1 VSNDVSK
8 KIFFLTRNSNKIISI
23 FFLVILAALIIEN
36 VDYIVADFIVE
47 FNTSAAGMALFIS
60 ISIAYILGQTIL
72 MRYMNSSSS
81 AIKARST
88 LISALHRAVSIVQYV
103 LAANVIL
110 IIIQIFLFSK
120 YSTISLLFVTYISN
134 FFTASLLIIF
144 ALSFLSWYKNQKQN
158 IGILLYALAFL
169 ILAVSEVVSGTGSAY
184 LLFQKDQLIMPTSE
198 VKFSDFPEGSFFD
211 IFFSFYRYF
220 DYASFVL
227 TLIASAILLYH
238 YTKKTSNPKIIL
250 IIALPILAYT
260 SSILDALNIYDSDT
274 NPDLF
279 YYYIY
284 ITLVSAS
291 AGILFAFSFW
301 IVSKKLPESPVK
313 TFLKITAYGFVLLYF
328 SNNISVTIAAYPP
341 FGVNSLSLLSL
352 SSYFVLF
359 GLYSSALSL
368 SQDITLRQH
377 LRALARNDNNLL
389 SSIGTAQ
396 MESEVK
402 RAVGELKDVADEQEK
417 ELAEKTGI
425 ETPVPESEIE
435 DYLKQVIEEVAKT
448 RKK

>member
-1 VSNDVSK
+1 M
-8 KIFFLTRNSNKIISI
+8 
-23 FFLVILAALIIEN
+23 ILATLVIEN
-36 VDYIVADFIVE
+36 VDYIVADFIVK
-47 FNTSAAGMALFIS
+47 FNASSAGIILFVFIS
-60 ISIAYILGQTIL
+60 VGYILGQTIL
-72 MRYMNSSSS
+72 MKFMNSSSS
-81 AIKARST
+81 AIKSRSI
-88 LISALHRAVSIVQYV
+88 LIATLHRAVSIVQYV

-110 IIIQIFLFSK
+110 IIIQILLFSK
-120 YSTISLLFVTYISN
+120 YSTINLLSVTFISN
-134 FFTASLLIIF
+134 FFTASLLVIF
-144 ALSFLSWYKNQKQN
+144 ALSFLSWYKNKKQS

-169 ILAVSEVVSGTGSAY
+169 ILAVSEVVSGSGSAY
-184 LLFQKDQLIMPTSE
+184 LLSQKDQWITPTSE
-198 VKFSDFPEGSFFD
+198 VKFSDFPDGTFFD
-211 IFFSFYRYF
+211 IFFSFYRYI
-220 DYASFVL
+220 DYSSFLLV
-227 TLIASAILLYH
+227 LIASAILLYH
-238 YTKKTSNPKIIL
+238 YSKKTSNPKIIL
-250 IIALPILAYT
+250 IIALPILGYT
-260 SSILDALNIYDSDT
+260 SSILDALHILSADT
-274 NPDLF
+274 NPNLF

-284 ITLVSAS
+284 IALVSAS
-291 AGILFAFSFW
+291 VGILFAFSFW
-301 IVSKKLPESPVK
+301 VVSKKLPESPVK

-368 SQDITLRQH
+368 SQDLTLRQH
-377 LRALARNDNNLL
+377 LRSLAKNDNNLL

-402 RAVGELKDVADEQEK
+402 RAVGELKDVADEHEK
-417 ELAEKTGI
+417 ELAEKSGI

>member
-1 VSNDVSK
+1 M
-8 KIFFLTRNSNKIISI
+8 
-23 FFLVILAALIIEN
+23 ILATLVIEN
-36 VDYIVADFIVE
+36 VDYIVADFIVK
-47 FNTSAAGMALFIS
+47 FNTSSAGIILFVFIS
-60 ISIAYILGQTIL
+60 VGYILGQTIL
-72 MRYMNSSSS
+72 MKFMNSSSS
-81 AIKARST
+81 AIKSRSI
-88 LISALHRAVSIVQYV
+88 LIATLHRAVSIVQYI

-120 YSTISLLFVTYISN
+120 YSTINLLSVTFISN
-134 FFTASLLIIF
+134 FFTASLLVIF
-144 ALSFLSWYKNQKQN
+144 ALSFLSWYKNKKQS

-169 ILAVSEVVSGTGSAY
+169 ILAVSEVVSGSGSAY
-184 LLFQKDQLIMPTSE
+184 LLSQKDQWITPTSE
-198 VKFSDFPEGSFFD
+198 VKFSDFPDGTFFD
-211 IFFSFYRYF
+211 IFFSFYRYI
-220 DYASFVL
+220 DYSSFLLV
-227 TLIASAILLYH
+227 LIASAILLYH
-238 YTKKTSNPKIIL
+238 YSKKTSNPKIVL
-250 IIALPILAYT
+250 IIALPILGYT
-260 SSILDALNIYDSDT
+260 SSILDALHILSADT
-274 NPDLF
+274 NPNLF

-291 AGILFAFSFW
+291 VGILFAFSFW

-352 SSYFVLF
+352 ASYFVLF

-368 SQDITLRQH
+368 SQDLTLRQH
-377 LRALARNDNNLL
+377 LRSLAKNDNNLL

-402 RAVGELKDVADEQEK
+402 RAVGELKDVADEHEK
-417 ELAEKTGI
+417 ELAEKSGI

>member
-1 VSNDVSK
+1 M
-8 KIFFLTRNSNKIISI
+8 
-23 FFLVILAALIIEN
+23 ILATLVIEN
-36 VDYIVADFIVE
+36 VDYIVADFIVK
-47 FNTSAAGMALFIS
+47 FNASSAGIILFVFIS
-60 ISIAYILGQTIL
+60 VGYILGQTIL
-72 MRYMNSSSS
+72 MKFMNSSSS
-81 AIKARST
+81 AIKSRSI
-88 LISALHRAVSIVQYV
+88 LIATLHRAVSIVQYV

-120 YSTISLLFVTYISN
+120 YSTINLLSVTFISN
-134 FFTASLLIIF
+134 FFTASLLVIF
-144 ALSFLSWYKNQKQN
+144 ALSFLSWYKNKKQS

-169 ILAVSEVVSGTGSAY
+169 ILAVSEVVSGSGSAY
-184 LLFQKDQLIMPTSE
+184 LLSQKDQWITPTSE
-198 VKFSDFPEGSFFD
+198 VKFSDFPDGTFFD
-211 IFFSFYRYF
+211 IFFSFYRYI
-220 DYASFVL
+220 DYSSFLLV
-227 TLIASAILLYH
+227 LIASAILLYH
-238 YTKKTSNPKIIL
+238 YSKKTSNPKIIL
-250 IIALPILAYT
+250 IIALPILGYT
-260 SSILDALNIYDSDT
+260 SSILDALHILSADT
-274 NPDLF
+274 NPNLF

-284 ITLVSAS
+284 IALVSAS
-291 AGILFAFSFW
+291 VGILFAFSFW

-368 SQDITLRQH
+368 SQDLTLRQH
-377 LRALARNDNNLL
+377 LRSLAKNDNNLL

-402 RAVGELKDVADEQEK
+402 RAVGELKDVADEHEK
-417 ELAEKTGI
+417 ELAEKSGI

>member
-1 VSNDVSK
+1 M
-8 KIFFLTRNSNKIISI
+8 
-23 FFLVILAALIIEN
+23 ILATLVIEN
-36 VDYIVADFIVE
+36 VDYIVADFIVK
-47 FNTSAAGMALFIS
+47 FNASSAGIILFVFIS
-60 ISIAYILGQTIL
+60 VGYILGQTIL
-72 MRYMNSSSS
+72 MKYMNSSSS
-81 AIKARST
+81 AIKSRSI
-88 LISALHRAVSIVQYV
+88 LIATLHRAVSIVQYV

-120 YSTISLLFVTYISN
+120 YSIINLLSVTFISN
-134 FFTASLLIIF
+134 FFTASLLVIF
-144 ALSFLSWYKNQKQN
+144 ALSFLSWYKNKKQS

-169 ILAVSEVVSGTGSAY
+169 ILAVSEVVSGSGSAY
-184 LLFQKDQLIMPTSE
+184 LLSQKDQWITPTSE
-198 VKFSDFPEGSFFD
+198 VKFSDFPDGTFFD
-211 IFFSFYRYF
+211 IFFSFYRYI
-220 DYASFVL
+220 DYSSFLLV
-227 TLIASAILLYH
+227 LIASAILLYH
-238 YTKKTSNPKIIL
+238 YSKKTSNPKIVL
-250 IIALPILAYT
+250 IIALPILGYT
-260 SSILDALNIYDSDT
+260 SSILDALHILSADT
-274 NPDLF
+274 NPNLF

-284 ITLVSAS
+284 IALVSAS
-291 AGILFAFSFW
+291 VGILFGFSFW
-301 IVSKKLPESPVK
+301 VVSKKLPESPVK

-368 SQDITLRQH
+368 SQDLTLRQH
-377 LRALARNDNNLL
+377 LRSLAKNDNNLL

-402 RAVGELKDVADEQEK
+402 RAVGELKDVADEHEK
-417 ELAEKTGI
+417 ELAEKSGI

>member
-1 VSNDVSK
+1 M
-8 KIFFLTRNSNKIISI
+8 IFAV
-23 FFLVILAALIIEN
+23 LVVEN
-36 VDYIVADFIVE
+36 VDYIVADFIVK
-47 FNTSAAGMALFIS
+47 FNASSAGIILFVFIS
-60 ISIAYILGQTIL
+60 VGYILGQTIL
-72 MRYMNSSSS
+72 MKFMNSSSS
-81 AIKARST
+81 AIKSRSI
-88 LISALHRAVSIVQYV
+88 LIATLHRAVSIVQYV

-120 YSTISLLFVTYISN
+120 YSIINLLSVTFISN
-134 FFTASLLIIF
+134 FFTASLLVIF
-144 ALSFLSWYKNQKQN
+144 ALSFLSWYKNKKQS

-169 ILAVSEVVSGTGSAY
+169 ILAVSEVVSGSGSAY
-184 LLFQKDQLIMPTSE
+184 LLSQKDQWITPTSE
-198 VKFSDFPEGSFFD
+198 VKFSDFPDGTFFD
-211 IFFSFYRYF
+211 IFFSFYRYI
-220 DYASFVL
+220 DYSSFLLV
-227 TLIASAILLYH
+227 LIASAILLYH
-238 YTKKTSNPKIIL
+238 YSKKTSNPKIIL
-250 IIALPILAYT
+250 IIALPILGYT
-260 SSILDALNIYDSDT
+260 SSILDALHILSADT
-274 NPDLF
+274 NPNLF

-284 ITLVSAS
+284 IALVSAS
-291 AGILFAFSFW
+291 VGILFAFSFW

-368 SQDITLRQH
+368 SQDLTLRQH
-377 LRALARNDNNLL
+377 LRSLAKNDNNLL

-402 RAVGELKDVADEQEK
+402 RAVGELKDVADEHEK
-417 ELAEKTGI
+417 ELAEKSGI

>member
-1 VSNDVSK
+1 M
-8 KIFFLTRNSNKIISI
+8 
-23 FFLVILAALIIEN
+23 ILATLVIEN
-36 VDYIVADFIVE
+36 VDYIVADFIVK
-47 FNTSAAGMALFIS
+47 FNASSAGIILFVFIS
-60 ISIAYILGQTIL
+60 VGYILGQTIL
-72 MRYMNSSSS
+72 MKFMNSSSS
-81 AIKARST
+81 AIKSRSI
-88 LISALHRAVSIVQYV
+88 LIATLHRAVSIVQYV

-120 YSTISLLFVTYISN
+120 YSIINLLSVTFISN
-134 FFTASLLIIF
+134 FFTASLLVIF
-144 ALSFLSWYKNQKQN
+144 ALSFLSWYKNKKQS

-169 ILAVSEVVSGTGSAY
+169 ILAVSEVVSGSGSAY
-184 LLFQKDQLIMPTSE
+184 LLSQKDQWITPTSE
-198 VKFSDFPEGSFFD
+198 VKFSDFPDGTFFD
-211 IFFSFYRYF
+211 IFFSFYRYI
-220 DYASFVL
+220 DYSSFLLV
-227 TLIASAILLYH
+227 LIASAILLYH
-238 YTKKTSNPKIIL
+238 YSKKTSNPKIVL
-250 IIALPILAYT
+250 IIALPILGYT
-260 SSILDALNIYDSDT
+260 SSILDALHILSADT
-274 NPDLF
+274 NPNLF

-284 ITLVSAS
+284 IALVSAS
-291 AGILFAFSFW
+291 VGILFGFSFW
-301 IVSKKLPESPVK
+301 VVSKKLPDSPVK
-313 TFLKITAYGFVLLYF
+313 TFLKITACGFVLLYF

-368 SQDITLRQH
+368 SQDLTLRQH
-377 LRALARNDNNLL
+377 LRSLAKNDNNLL

-402 RAVGELKDVADEQEK
+402 RAVGELKDVADEHEK

>member
-250 IIALPILAYT
+250 IIALPILGYT

>member
-1 VSNDVSK
+1 M
-8 KIFFLTRNSNKIISI
+8 ILGT
-23 FFLVILAALIIEN
+23 LVIEN
-36 VDYIVADFIVE
+36 VDYIVADFIVK
-47 FNTSAAGMALFIS
+47 FNASSAGIILFVFIS
-60 ISIAYILGQTIL
+60 VGYILGQTIL
-72 MRYMNSSSS
+72 MKFMNSSSS
-81 AIKARST
+81 AIKSRSI
-88 LISALHRAVSIVQYV
+88 LIATLHRAVSIVQYV

-120 YSTISLLFVTYISN
+120 YSIINLLSVTFISN
-134 FFTASLLIIF
+134 FFTASLLVIF
-144 ALSFLSWYKNQKQN
+144 ALSFLSWYKNKKQS

-169 ILAVSEVVSGTGSAY
+169 ILAVSEVVSGSGSAY
-184 LLFQKDQLIMPTSE
+184 LLSQKDQWITPTSE
-198 VKFSDFPEGSFFD
+198 VKFSDFPDGTFFD
-211 IFFSFYRYF
+211 IFFSFYRYI
-220 DYASFVL
+220 DYSSFLLV
-227 TLIASAILLYH
+227 LIASAILLYH
-238 YTKKTSNPKIIL
+238 YSKKTSNPKIIL
-250 IIALPILAYT
+250 IIALPILGYT
-260 SSILDALNIYDSDT
+260 SSILDALHILSADT
-274 NPDLF
+274 NPNLF

-284 ITLVSAS
+284 IALVSAS
-291 AGILFAFSFW
+291 VGILFGFSFW
-301 IVSKKLPESPVK
+301 VVSKKLPESPVK

-368 SQDITLRQH
+368 SQDLTLRQH
-377 LRALARNDNNLL
+377 LRSLAKNDNNLL

-402 RAVGELKDVADEQEK
+402 RAVGELKDVADEHEK
-417 ELAEKTGI
+417 ELAEKSGI

>member
-1 VSNDVSK
+1 MSK
-8 KIFFLTRNSNKIISI
+8 KNFFLTSNSNKIISI
-23 FFLVILAALIIEN
+23 SFLVILALLVIEN
-36 VDYIVADFIVE
+36 IDYIVADFIVK
-47 FNTSAAGMALFIS
+47 FNTSSAGMTLFIF
-60 ISIAYILGQTIL
+60 ISVGYILGQTIL
-72 MRYMNSSSS
+72 MRFMNSSSS
-81 AIKARST
+81 TIKARST
-88 LISALHRAVSIVQYV
+88 LIATLHRTVSIVQYV

-110 IIIQIFLFSK
+110 IIIQMLLFSK
-120 YSTISLLFVTYISN
+120 YLTVSLLFVTYISN
-134 FFTASLLIIF
+134 FFTASLLVIF
-144 ALSFLSWYKNQKQN
+144 ALTFLSWYKSKKQS

-169 ILAVSEVVSGTGSAY
+169 ILAVSEVVSGSGSAY
-184 LLFQKDQLIMPTSE
+184 LLSQKDQLIMPTSE
-198 VKFSDFPEGSFFD
+198 VKFSDFPDGSFFD
-211 IFFSFYRYF
+211 IFFSFYRYI
-220 DYASFVL
+220 DYSSFL
-227 TLIASAILLYH
+227 LMLIASAILLYH
-238 YTKKTSNPKIIL
+238 YTKKTSNPKLIL
-250 IIALPILAYT
+250 IIALPILGYT
-260 SSILDALNIYDSDT
+260 SSILDALHIVSADT
-274 NPDLF
+274 NPNLF

-291 AGILFAFSFW
+291 AGILFGFSFW

-368 SQDITLRQH
+368 SQDLTLRQH
-377 LRALARNDNNLL
+377 LRTLAKNDNNLL

-402 RAVGELKDVADEQEK
+402 RAVEELKDVADEQEK
-417 ELAEKTGI
+417 ELAEKSGI

>member
-1 VSNDVSK
+1 
-8 KIFFLTRNSNKIISI
+8 
-23 FFLVILAALIIEN
+23 VILATLVIEN
-36 VDYIVADFIVE
+36 VDYIVADFIVK
-47 FNTSAAGMALFIS
+47 FNASSAGIILFVFIS
-60 ISIAYILGQTIL
+60 VGYILGQTIL
-72 MRYMNSSSS
+72 MKFMNSSSS
-81 AIKARST
+81 AIKSRSI
-88 LISALHRAVSIVQYV
+88 LIATLHRAVSIVQYV

-120 YSTISLLFVTYISN
+120 YSIINLLSVTFISN
-134 FFTASLLIIF
+134 FFTASLLVIF
-144 ALSFLSWYKNQKQN
+144 ALSFLSWYKNKKQS

-169 ILAVSEVVSGTGSAY
+169 ILAVSEVVSGSGSAY
-184 LLFQKDQLIMPTSE
+184 LLSQKDQWITPTSE
-198 VKFSDFPEGSFFD
+198 VKFSDFPDGTFFD
-211 IFFSFYRYF
+211 IFFSFYRYI
-220 DYASFVL
+220 DYSSFLLV
-227 TLIASAILLYH
+227 LIASAILLYH
-238 YTKKTSNPKIIL
+238 YSKKTSNPKIIL
-250 IIALPILAYT
+250 IIALPILGYT
-260 SSILDALNIYDSDT
+260 SSILDALHILSADT
-274 NPDLF
+274 NPNLF

-284 ITLVSAS
+284 IALVSAS
-291 AGILFAFSFW
+291 VGILFGFSFW
-301 IVSKKLPESPVK
+301 VVSKKLPESPVK

-368 SQDITLRQH
+368 SQDLTLRQH
-377 LRALARNDNNLL
+377 LRSLAKNDNNLL

-402 RAVGELKDVADEQEK
+402 RAVGELKDVADEHEK
-417 ELAEKTGI
+417 ELAEKSGI

>member
-1 VSNDVSK
+1 M
-8 KIFFLTRNSNKIISI
+8 
-23 FFLVILAALIIEN
+23 ILATLVIEN
-36 VDYIVADFIVE
+36 VDYIVADFIIK
-47 FNTSAAGMALFIS
+47 FNTSSAGIILFVLIS
-60 ISIAYILGQTIL
+60 VGYILGQTIL
-72 MRYMNSSSS
+72 MKFMNSSSS
-81 AIKARST
+81 AIKSRSI
-88 LISALHRAVSIVQYV
+88 LIATLHRAVSIVQYV

-120 YSTISLLFVTYISN
+120 YSTINLLSVTFISN
-134 FFTASLLIIF
+134 FFTAFLLVIF
-144 ALSFLSWYKNQKQN
+144 ALSFLSWYKNKQQS

-169 ILAVSEVVSGTGSAY
+169 ILAVSEVVSGSGSAY
-184 LLFQKDQLIMPTSE
+184 LLSQKDPWIMPTSE
-198 VKFSDFPEGSFFD
+198 VKFSDFPDGSFFD
-211 IFFSFYRYF
+211 IFFSFYRYI
-220 DYASFVL
+220 DYASFLLV
-227 TLIASAILLYH
+227 LIASAILLYH
-238 YTKKTSNPKIIL
+238 YSKKTSNPKIVL
-250 IIALPILAYT
+250 IIALPILGYT
-260 SSILDALNIYDSDT
+260 SSILDALHILSADT
-274 NPDLF
+274 NPNLF

-291 AGILFAFSFW
+291 VGILFAFSFW

-352 SSYFVLF
+352 ASYFVLF

-368 SQDITLRQH
+368 SQDLTLRQH
-377 LRALARNDNNLL
+377 LRALAKNDNNLL

-402 RAVGELKDVADEQEK
+402 RAVGELKDVADEHEK

>member
-1 VSNDVSK
+1 M
-8 KIFFLTRNSNKIISI
+8 
-23 FFLVILAALIIEN
+23 ILATLVIEN
-36 VDYIVADFIVE
+36 VDYIVADFIVK
-47 FNTSAAGMALFIS
+47 FNASSAGIILFVFIS
-60 ISIAYILGQTIL
+60 VGYILGQTIL
-72 MRYMNSSSS
+72 MKFMNSSSS
-81 AIKARST
+81 AIKSRSI
-88 LISALHRAVSIVQYV
+88 LIATLHRAVSIVQYV

-110 IIIQIFLFSK
+110 IIIQIFLFSN
-120 YSTISLLFVTYISN
+120 YSIINLLSVTFISN
-134 FFTASLLIIF
+134 FFTASLLVIF
-144 ALSFLSWYKNQKQN
+144 ALSFLSWYKNKKQS

-169 ILAVSEVVSGTGSAY
+169 ILAVSEVVSGSGSAY
-184 LLFQKDQLIMPTSE
+184 LLSQKDQWITPTSE
-198 VKFSDFPEGSFFD
+198 VKFSDFPDGTFFD
-211 IFFSFYRYF
+211 IFFSFYRYI
-220 DYASFVL
+220 DYSSFLLV
-227 TLIASAILLYH
+227 LIASAILLYH
-238 YTKKTSNPKIIL
+238 YSKKTSNPKIVL
-250 IIALPILAYT
+250 IIALPILGYT
-260 SSILDALNIYDSDT
+260 SSILDALHILSADT
-274 NPDLF
+274 NPNLF

-284 ITLVSAS
+284 IALVSAS
-291 AGILFAFSFW
+291 VGILFAFSFW

-368 SQDITLRQH
+368 SQDLTLRQH
-377 LRALARNDNNLL
+377 LRSLAKNDNNLL

-402 RAVGELKDVADEQEK
+402 RAVGELKDVADEHEK
-417 ELAEKTGI
+417 ELAEKSGI

>member
-1 VSNDVSK
+1 MS
-8 KIFFLTRNSNKIISI
+8 
-23 FFLVILAALIIEN
+23 
-36 VDYIVADFIVE
+36 
-47 FNTSAAGMALFIS
+47 
-60 ISIAYILGQTIL
+60 
-72 MRYMNSSSS
+72 
-81 AIKARST
+81 
-88 LISALHRAVSIVQYV
+88 
-103 LAANVIL
+103 
-110 IIIQIFLFSK
+110 
-120 YSTISLLFVTYISN
+120 VTFISN
-134 FFTASLLIIF
+134 FFTAFLLVIF
-144 ALSFLSWYKNQKQN
+144 ALSFLSWYKNKKQS

-169 ILAVSEVVSGTGSAY
+169 ILAVSEVVSGSGSAY
-184 LLFQKDQLIMPTSE
+184 LLSQKDPWITPTSE
-198 VKFSDFPEGSFFD
+198 VKFSDFPDGTFFD
-211 IFFSFYRYF
+211 IFFSFYRYI
-220 DYASFVL
+220 DYASFLLVL
-227 TLIASAILLYH
+227 FASAILLYH
-238 YTKKTSNPKIIL
+238 YSKKTRNPKIVL
-250 IIALPILAYT
+250 IIALPILGYT
-260 SSILDALNIYDSDT
+260 SSILDALHILSADT
-274 NPDLF
+274 NPNLF

-291 AGILFAFSFW
+291 VGILFAFSFW
-301 IVSKKLPESPVK
+301 IVSKKLPDSPVK

-368 SQDITLRQH
+368 SQDLTLRQH
-377 LRALARNDNNLL
+377 LRSLAKNDNNLL

-396 MESEVK
+396 METEVK
-402 RAVGELKDVADEQEK
+402 RAVGELKDVADEHEK

>member
-1 VSNDVSK
+1 
-8 KIFFLTRNSNKIISI
+8 
-23 FFLVILAALIIEN
+23 VILATLVIEN
-36 VDYIVADFIVE
+36 VDYIVADFIVK
-47 FNTSAAGMALFIS
+47 FNTSSAGIILFVFIS
-60 ISIAYILGQTIL
+60 VGYILGQTIL
-72 MRYMNSSSS
+72 MKFMNSSSS
-81 AIKARST
+81 AIKSRSI
-88 LISALHRAVSIVQYV
+88 LIATLHRAVSIVQYV
-103 LAANVIL
+103 LAANIIL
-110 IIIQIFLFSK
+110 IIIQIFLFSR
-120 YSTISLLFVTYISN
+120 YSTFNLLFVTFISN
-134 FFTASLLIIF
+134 FFTASLLVIF
-144 ALSFLSWYKNQKQN
+144 ALSFLSWYKNKKQS

-169 ILAVSEVVSGTGSAY
+169 ILAVSEVVSGSGSAY
-184 LLFQKDQLIMPTSE
+184 LLSQKDQWITPTSE
-198 VKFSDFPEGSFFD
+198 VKFSDFPDGTFFD
-211 IFFSFYRYF
+211 IFFSFYRYI
-220 DYASFVL
+220 DYSSFLLV
-227 TLIASAILLYH
+227 LIASAILLYH
-238 YTKKTSNPKIIL
+238 YSKKTSNPKIIL
-250 IIALPILAYT
+250 IIALPILGYT
-260 SSILDALNIYDSDT
+260 SSILDALHILSADT
-274 NPDLF
+274 NPNLF

-284 ITLVSAS
+284 IALVSAS
-291 AGILFAFSFW
+291 VGILFAFSFW

-368 SQDITLRQH
+368 SQDLTLRQH
-377 LRALARNDNNLL
+377 LRSLAKNDNNLL

-402 RAVGELKDVADEQEK
+402 RAVGELKDVADEHEK
-417 ELAEKTGI
+417 ELAEKSGI

>member
-1 VSNDVSK
+1 
-8 KIFFLTRNSNKIISI
+8 
-23 FFLVILAALIIEN
+23 VILATLVIEN
-36 VDYIVADFIVE
+36 VDYIVADFIVK
-47 FNTSAAGMALFIS
+47 FNTSSAGIILFVFIS
-60 ISIAYILGQTIL
+60 VGYILGQTIL
-72 MRYMNSSSS
+72 MRFMNSSSS
-81 AIKARST
+81 TIKARST
-88 LISALHRAVSIVQYV
+88 LIATLHRTVSIVQYV

-110 IIIQIFLFSK
+110 IIIQMLLFSK
-120 YSTISLLFVTYISN
+120 YLTVSLLFVTYISN
-134 FFTASLLIIF
+134 FFTASLLVIF
-144 ALSFLSWYKNQKQN
+144 ALTFLSWYKSKKQS

-169 ILAVSEVVSGTGSAY
+169 ILAVSEVVSGSGSAY
-184 LLFQKDQLIMPTSE
+184 LLSQKDQLIMPTSE
-198 VKFSDFPEGSFFD
+198 VKFSDFPDGSFFD
-211 IFFSFYRYF
+211 IFFSFYRYI
-220 DYASFVL
+220 DYSSFL
-227 TLIASAILLYH
+227 LMLIASAILLYH
-238 YTKKTSNPKIIL
+238 YTKKTSNPKLIL
-250 IIALPILAYT
+250 IIALPILGYT
-260 SSILDALNIYDSDT
+260 SSILDALHIVSADT
-274 NPDLF
+274 NPNLF

-291 AGILFAFSFW
+291 AGVLFGFSFW

-368 SQDITLRQH
+368 SQDLTLRQH
-377 LRALARNDNNLL
+377 LRTLAKNDNNLL

-402 RAVGELKDVADEQEK
+402 RAVEELKDVADEQEK
-417 ELAEKTGI
+417 ELAEKSGI

>member
-1 VSNDVSK
+1 M
-8 KIFFLTRNSNKIISI
+8 ILGT
-23 FFLVILAALIIEN
+23 LVIEN
-36 VDYIVADFIVE
+36 VDYIVADFIVK
-47 FNTSAAGMALFIS
+47 FNASSAGIILFVFIS
-60 ISIAYILGQTIL
+60 VGYILGQTIL
-72 MRYMNSSSS
+72 MKFMNSSSS
-81 AIKARST
+81 AIKSRSI
-88 LISALHRAVSIVQYV
+88 LIATLHRAVSIVQYV

-120 YSTISLLFVTYISN
+120 YSIINLLSVTFISN
-134 FFTASLLIIF
+134 FFTASLLVIF
-144 ALSFLSWYKNQKQN
+144 ALSFLSWYKNKKQS

-169 ILAVSEVVSGTGSAY
+169 ILAVSEVVSGSGSAY
-184 LLFQKDQLIMPTSE
+184 LLSQKDQWITPTSE
-198 VKFSDFPEGSFFD
+198 VKFSDFPDGTFFD
-211 IFFSFYRYF
+211 IFFSFYRYI
-220 DYASFVL
+220 DYSSFLLV
-227 TLIASAILLYH
+227 LIASAILLYH
-238 YTKKTSNPKIIL
+238 YSKKTSNPKIVL
-250 IIALPILAYT
+250 IIALPILGYT
-260 SSILDALNIYDSDT
+260 SSILDALHILSADT
-274 NPDLF
+274 NPNLF

-284 ITLVSAS
+284 IALVSAS
-291 AGILFAFSFW
+291 VGILFAFSFW

-368 SQDITLRQH
+368 SQDLTLRQH
-377 LRALARNDNNLL
+377 LRSLAKNDNNLL

-402 RAVGELKDVADEQEK
+402 RAVGELKDVADEHEK
-417 ELAEKTGI
+417 ELAEKSGI